1 MEMISEVCQ
10 ISLNQIKELSDIFE
24 SNQRAK
30 FSDLLYILLMVVVPH
45 GIWYTRTYLFTV
57 QWKCYSLYISRIF
70 KWRDWFLLH
79 LNCMNGGTMGFSCQ
93 IFTWTSQ
100 DFPSTVDI
108 VMCYFRKGAFR
119 ITLSVFWMKSL
130 CILVLE
136 IISGID
142 MFIFNRTLNHF
153 FRFWLVSEKHCYSR
167 VPNKLSLFPFLNCE
181 SALRPNVEKT
191 ETLAHVSSIKPR

>member
-1 MEMISEVCQ
+1 
-10 ISLNQIKELSDIFE
+10 
-24 SNQRAK
+24 
-30 FSDLLYILLMVVVPH
+30 
-45 GIWYTRTYLFTV
+45 
-57 QWKCYSLYISRIF
+57 
-70 KWRDWFLLH
+70 
-79 LNCMNGGTMGFSCQ
+79 MGFSCQ

-153 FRFWLVSEKHCYSR
+153 CFAFGLFQKNIVTVGYQISCLCF
-167 VPNKLSLFPFLNCE
+167 LSLTVN
-181 SALRPNVEKT
+181 R
-191 ETLAHVSSIKPR
+191 H